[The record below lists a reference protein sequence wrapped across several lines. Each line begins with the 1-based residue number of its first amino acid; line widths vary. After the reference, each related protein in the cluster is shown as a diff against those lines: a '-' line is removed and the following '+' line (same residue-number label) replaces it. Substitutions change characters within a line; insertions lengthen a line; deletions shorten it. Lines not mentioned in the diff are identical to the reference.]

1 MITHILNILNII
13 FAVAFMLCYAYQVI
27 FIVISLIK
35 KPRAYAETDKRYR
48 YAFLISARNE
58 EGVIDQLCDCIRA
71 QDYSEELIDIYV
83 VADNCTDCTK
93 DVAREHGA
101 IVYERFNDKL
111 IGKGY
116 ALSELLKYIDST
128 VGYDAYDGYFV
139 VDADNILEP
148 DYVSEMNKCYA
159 AGERLVIGYRNSK
172 NYGDNWISAGYSLWF
187 LRESRQ
193 LNGVRSV
200 LGTSSEIKGT
210 GFLIHKDIIKRQGGW
225 VHHLLIEDVE
235 FTVDNVLKGEKVA
248 YCHAAILYDEQPT
261 GFMTSWWQRKRW
273 CRGYL
278 QVLGRYAF
286 KLIGAFFKGRGF
298 SNYDMLMAMSPAF
311 FISVAAVA
319 TNILGLIATL
329 IFDTPAFVSSLLGS
343 VILGAA
349 SYILFAILAFL
360 TVMTEK
366 KRIRATGGQMVM
378 SVLTFPIFMATYIP
392 IAAASMFSGTDWKPI
407 KHNRVE
413 GDSKISVPEKKAEEQ
428 KEEKE
433 LETADK

>member
-1 MITHILNILNII
+1 MTTQILNILNII
-13 FAVAFMLCYAYQVI
+13 FGAAFMLCYAYQVV

-35 KPRAYAETDKRYR
+35 KPRAYAQTEKRFK

-58 EGVIDQLCDCIRA
+58 ENVIDQLCDCIIK
-71 QDYSEELIDIYV
+71 QDYPSELIDIYV
-83 VADNCTDCTK
+83 VADNCNDRTAE
-93 DVAREHGA
+93 VAREHGA
-101 IVYERFNDKL
+101 IVYERFNNKL

-116 ALSELLKYIDST
+116 ALSELLDHIDST

-148 DYVSEMNKCYA
+148 NYVSEMNKCYA

-172 NYGDNWISAGYSLWF
+172 NFGDNWISSGYSLWF

-225 VHHLLIEDVE
+225 IHHLLIEDVQFAIE
-235 FTVDNVLKGEKVA
+235 NVLCGEKVA
-248 YCHAAILYDEQPT
+248 YCDTAILYDEQPT
-261 GFMTSWWQRKRW
+261 DFMTSWWQRKRW

-278 QVLGRYAF
+278 QVLRRYSL
-286 KLIGAFFKGRGF
+286 KLVAAFFKGRGF

-319 TNILGLIATL
+319 TNIVGLIATL
-329 IFDTPAFVSSLLGS
+329 IFHPQAFLSSLLGS
-343 VILGAA
+343 LVMGVA
-349 SYILFAILAFL
+349 SYLLFAFLALL
-360 TVMTEK
+360 TVLTERQ
-366 KRIRATGGQMVM
+366 RIRATVWQRVV

-392 IAAASMFSGTDWKPI
+392 IAAVSMFSGTDWKPI
-407 KHNRVE
+407 KHNRAD
-413 GDSKISVPEKKAEEQ
+413 DSFKTAVPLKEDGAQ
-428 KEEKE
+428 IEEKE
-433 LETADK
+433 LERSNK